1 MGDISAVK
9 RWMGLAVLAAVLSA
23 GVSGCGLFSS
33 DTTRPPSPLPEFEP
47 TLKVSEVWSRS
58 VGDGIDDL
66 YLRFYP
72 LVVSD
77 RIYATDHEGRVVALD
92 REDGSRLWTTSLD
105 VNIGAGVNGDDEV
118 VAVGTQDGE
127 VIALNAED
135 GKVLWRRELSS
146 EVMALSPI
154 DLGILVARTND
165 SRVYGLEAE
174 SGEIVWQSSQTAP
187 LLLLRGQSRPVV
199 DTGRAVIGYDSGKLV
214 ALSVVRGNLLW
225 KLTVDVP
232 EGASELERMVD
243 IDGRIRIRDGIIYAV
258 AYQGKIGAVAL
269 ADGRLLWSRE
279 FSSYAGLDV
288 DDDYVYVT
296 DDEGRV
302 WALDR
307 ITGGSVWKQDQLT
320 YRQVTAPVVVGDFV
334 VVADF
339 EGYVHWLD
347 KEDGRF
353 VARRRVD
360 SDGVL
365 AAPVARDWRVYVLG
379 NGGTLSV
386 LEPRFG
392 DEG

>member
-1 MGDISAVK
+1 
-9 RWMGLAVLAAVLSA
+9 MGLAVLAAVLSA

-77 RIYATDHEGRVVALD
+77 RIYATDHEGRIVALD